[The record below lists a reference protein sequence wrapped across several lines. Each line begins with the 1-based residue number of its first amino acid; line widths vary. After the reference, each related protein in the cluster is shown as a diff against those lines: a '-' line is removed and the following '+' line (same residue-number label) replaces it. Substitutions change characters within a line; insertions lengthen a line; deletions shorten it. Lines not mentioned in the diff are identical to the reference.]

1 MAGNALSRRRLFFT
15 LLMVLTT
22 HATTG
27 VAAEMTKFE
36 WQATESGPRYYPMKI
51 ISGNLEYHDGSGA
64 TYVPDGVNLNHGWG
78 KGVSSHVIGDG
89 ININPLPN
97 RLTIS
102 FFSYT
107 DNQFYRGDFELP
119 YEKILGLFQAGH
131 YSPNREGKIT
141 YDSIVVGVAPGGVV
155 AVWLWGI
162 EKNTEV
168 FFGQAEK
175 ADTPWSRLTGATH
188 ISREEF
194 VQRRIKGSLETP
206 ERIEALRKNGVPV
219 GLWERY
225 RTRYPWQPLFAGMKL
240 MKRKGVQA
248 ITYFNGERDYFH
260 LPLSKEIAES
270 RRAVPSSMRVYWD
283 NPTGRNQLFILTFDE
298 NEILEAFE
306 TLGKSGLPITFEF
319 SMRRDEDGVRRL
331 HFIVHTEKE
340 RVILK
345 KTALKAYGAKDK

>member
-1 MAGNALSRRRLFFT
+1 MAGNALSRRCLLFT

-36 WQATESGPRYYPMKI
+36 WKATESGPRYYPMEI

-64 TYVPDGVNLNHGWG
+64 TYVPNGSLLNHGWG

-119 YEKILGLFQAGH
+119 YEKILGLFQAGF
-131 YSPNREGKIT
+131 YSPNQEGEISYRK
-141 YDSIVVGVAPGGVV
+141 IVVGVAPGGVV

-175 ADTPWSRLTGATH
+175 VDIPWSRFLNETH

-194 VQRRIKGSLETP
+194 VQKVIKGSLETP

-225 RTRYPWQPLFAGMKL
+225 RTRYPWQPFFTGMKL
-240 MKRKGVQA
+240 MKDAGIQE
-248 ITYFNGERDYFH
+248 IHYFNGERDYFH
-260 LPLSKEIAES
+260 FPLSKEIAES
-270 RRAVPSSMRVYWD
+270 RRAVPSFMRVYWD
-283 NPTGRNQLFILTFDE
+283 NPNGRNQAFLLNFDE
-298 NEILEAFE
+298 AEIISAFQ

-345 KTALKAYGAKDK
+345 KTALKAFGAKDK

>member
-1 MAGNALSRRRLFFT
+1 MPVNALSRGRLFFT
-15 LLMVLTT
+15 LLIVLTMQT
-22 HATTG
+22 TTG

-36 WQATESGPRYYPMKI
+36 WQATESGPRYYPMEV
-51 ISGNLEYHDGSGA
+51 ISGSLKYHDGSGA
-64 TYVPDGVNLNHGWG
+64 TYVPDGVTLNHGWG

-89 ININPLPN
+89 INLLPN

-107 DNQFYRGDFELP
+107 ENQFYQGDFELP
-119 YEKILGLFQAGH
+119 YDKIFEMFQTGH
-131 YSPNREGKIT
+131 YSPNTEGIIT
-141 YDSIVVGVAPGGVV
+141 YDTIVVGVAPGGAV

-175 ADTPWSRLTGATH
+175 VDTPWSRLTGATH
-188 ISREEF
+188 ISREEY
-194 VQRRIKGSLETP
+194 VRLEVEESLETP
-206 ERIEALRKNGVPV
+206 ERIESLRKNGVPI

-225 RTRYPWQPLFAGMKL
+225 RTRYHWQPFFTGMKL

-270 RRAVPSSMRVYWD
+270 SRAVPSSMRVYWD

-298 NEILEAFE
+298 NEILKAFE
-306 TLGKSGLPITFEF
+306 TLGESGLPITFEF

-345 KTALKAYGAKDK
+345 KTAFKSFGAKDK